1 MAGMSPNLVES
12 TSHAMNNVIRV
23 SSLKSKSPYYETSR
37 GTVAC
42 FRLAPARSDQ
52 IPKDSKRSDLYDRRQ
67 GKRELAIHDAGFTS
81 GFTVASRARDVGQ
94 DGGEATPVHLA
105 HPSRNPLP
113 ACGLYRFWARVNGAP
128 RHGKTGLY
136 GARSIITYT
145 PRTSR

>member
-23 SSLKSKSPYYETSR
+23 SSLKSKSPYYESI
-37 GTVAC
+37 
-42 FRLAPARSDQ
+42 SDQ
-52 IPKDSKRSDLYDRRQ
+52 IPKDSKRSDLYDRRR

>member
-1 MAGMSPNLVES
+1 MVDDTKIITEYSVHSVTNRDVYHAESLHHCAEDTLYTTKVRILEMRERSPGGYKTIFDLP
-12 TSHAMNNVIRV
+12 IR
-23 SSLKSKSPYYETSR
+23 SR
-37 GTVAC
+37 
-42 FRLAPARSDQ
+42 S
-52 IPKDSKRSDLYDRRQ
+52 
-67 GKRELAIHDAGFTS
+67 ENIHM
-81 GFTVASRARDVGQ
+81 ARDVGQ